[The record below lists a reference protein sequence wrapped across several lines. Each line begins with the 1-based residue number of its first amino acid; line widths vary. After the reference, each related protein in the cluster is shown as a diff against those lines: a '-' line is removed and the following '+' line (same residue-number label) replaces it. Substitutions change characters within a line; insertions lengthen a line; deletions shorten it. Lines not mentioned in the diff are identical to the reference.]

1 MGKEFLFLGNF
12 VMSKNLVVKDN
23 SLINAS
29 YNLDLIEQ
37 RLILLAIIQ
46 ARKSK
51 IPVTKTDKVIIM
63 ASEYAHEF
71 GITPSGSLYR
81 NLKNACDVL
90 FERQFSYKEIL
101 ENGEVKFSKSR
112 WVSKVSYI
120 PESATIELFFTDDV
134 LQLITMLEAHFTSYE
149 LEKVADLNSKY
160 SVRLYEILIAWRKSG
175 KMPMIELSELRYRL
189 GVTEKEY
196 PILADFK
203 KRVLD
208 LAINEINAKTD
219 IKVSYEQHKQGR
231 KIIGF
236 SFILKMK
243 KSAKE
248 TTKSKVQTEIFAVEN
263 HEIEQPEINPIFAK
277 ISAYVTV
284 SEQKKYEKK
293 YSDEQIQAIIKRAD
307 EYLDDLKAKGKNA
320 NVGAIYKKAFAENWG
335 EQKLFEKQELE
346 RQREAKKQAEKQKM
360 EAEKAK
366 EQKNL
371 DDKAKMKQAIEIFE
385 MLGDDEKEAVMNEVE
400 KKLYAFFRERFQKNR
415 ANGKPVFDD
424 VMAAIVLKSIIFNE

>member
-1 MGKEFLFLGNF
+1 
-12 VMSKNLVVKDN
+12 MSRNLVVKDN
-23 SLINAS
+23 ALVNAS

-37 RLILLAIIQ
+37 RIILLAVAQ
-46 ARKSK
+46 SRQKKFNLTADR
-51 IPVTKTDKVIIM
+51 KVIINV
-63 ASEYAHEF
+63 SDYIDIYDIKGRSVYEN
-71 GITPSGSLYR
+71 I
-81 NLKNACDVL
+81 KKACSTL
-90 FERQFSYKEIL
+90 FERQFTYVEKQDKGTRIA
-101 ENGEVKFSKSR
+101 KTR
-112 WVSKVSYI
+112 WVSEVAYNDETSTIDVTFAPAVI
-120 PESATIELFFTDDV
+120 P
-134 LQLITMLEAHFTSYE
+134 LIHMLEAHFTSYE

-175 KMPMIELSELRYRL
+175 KIPMIELSELRYRL

-263 HEIEQPEINPIFAK
+263 HEIELQIEQSEINPIFAK

-284 SEQKKYEKK
+284 SEQKKYAKK
-293 YSDEQIQAIIKRAD
+293 YSDEQIQAIIARAD
-307 EYLDDLKAKGKNA
+307 EYLSNLKEKGKKA

-335 EQKLFEKQELE
+335 EQKIFEKQELE